1 MERNNDTMRRLF
13 AKYLAGECTP
23 EETQKVLAYFTR
35 KEDEKEIREL
45 IHKEFEKEISVGK
58 ASIDAV
64 AEFHKTF
71 ESTVRA
77 ERPKTFWLTRPAQ
90 AATWLLIVLGIGAL
104 FYTYR
109 TKSRSAGFSEIATRP
124 GERKR
129 VDLGDGSVVWLN
141 AASRLQYPD
150 RFDPAIREVAL
161 EGEAFFEVAKD
172 ADRPFVIR
180 SGELKTTVLGTSFNI
195 RAYKEDKTL
204 SVAVVTG
211 KVRVAA
217 PDVQSEVQL
226 IPDQQAVFDKKE
238 RRLNKNK
245 QVSASGLAS
254 WRDGLFQFRNTTF
267 SEVTAIL
274 QRSYNVRITYDPLLD
289 NCPIILADFERTEPV
304 KNILKTLLSS
314 VNGRVEETGEGKYHL
329 KGTVACQ
336 PQIPNP

>member
-23 EETQKVLAYFTR
+23 EETQKVLSYFR
-35 KEDEKEIREL
+35 REEDEKGIREL
-45 IHKEFEKEISVGK
+45 IREEFEKEIIIGK
-58 ASIDAV
+58 VSRDAV

-71 ESTVRA
+71 ENTVKVKQT
-77 ERPKTFWLTRPAQ
+77 KTFWLTRPAQ
-90 AATWLLIVLGIGAL
+90 AATWLLLVMGIGAL
-104 FYTYR
+104 LYIYR
-109 TKSRSAGFSEIATRP
+109 TKPQAAGLSTVATRS

-129 VDLGDGSVVWLN
+129 IDLGDGSVVWLN
-141 AASRLQYPD
+141 AASQLQYPD
-150 RFDPAIREVAL
+150 RFDPDIREVTL

-211 KVRVAA
+211 KVRVTA
-217 PDVQSEVQL
+217 PDLRSEVHL
-226 IPDQQAVFDKKE
+226 VPDQQAVFDKKE
-238 RRLNKNK
+238 RRLNKND

-254 WRDGLFQFRNTTF
+254 WKEGLFQFRNTTF

-274 QRSYNVRITYDPLLD
+274 QRSYNVRITYDPLLE

-314 VNGRVEETGEGKYHL
+314 VNGRVEETAEGDFHL
-329 KGTVACQ
+329 IGTVSCQ
-336 PQIPNP
+336 PQNLRP